1 MATMKNL
8 MAAHPGEEQ
17 LERTHVLM
25 TNLEN
30 ELSGLIVNLTGDDRS
45 RYGRV
50 NEQNKLL
57 INKVRD
63 YAQISPS
70 LRSPDVDWVE
80 FERDYQSRNSIEDL
94 ILRLQNLVTGLKN
107 NKTLHDFDNYQAALD
122 DYSYTCYKAK
132 TSVPGFED
140 KRKELKQ
147 FFPRN
152 RKTSETPA
160 PDDNNQPV

>member
-17 LERTHVLM
+17 LERSHVLV

-30 ELSGLIVNLTGDDRS
+30 ELAGLIVNLTGDDRS

-80 FERDYQSRNSIEDL
+80 FERDYQSRNAMEDL

-160 PDDNNQPV
+160 PDDNNQPI